1 MDNFLCIF
9 RPCILKAEKKVGFVS
24 IEESFDTTFN
34 MGYRWEGESSPPPVL
49 MVPDNAGPEIKNFN
63 FYMIQKGV
71 SGRAGHPDVT
81 KYQ

>member
-34 MGYRWEGESSPPPVL
+34 MGYSWEGESSPPPPSLWYQIMPVL
-49 MVPDNAGPEIKNFN
+49 KLKISIF
-63 FYMIQKGV
+63 I
-71 SGRAGHPDVT
+71 
-81 KYQ
+81 